1 MKSVLLIPFILLQFF
16 YWPWSQFEQFQ
27 FSAVSPSFSAISV
40 NKTLNNALS
49 GKDLQVR
56 SIQQEL
62 AQKLLRLHVRAA
74 SDRPEDQELKYLVK
88 DKTVELLEQLLD
100 FCSSKEEAMAK
111 IKENIPVLQY
121 ELQEFLDS
129 ADSPQHVSLSLE
141 PSYFPVKLYGDLI
154 FPAGI
159 YDALLVVLEE
169 GKGQNWWCVLYPP
182 LCFTDL
188 CTQSVPEESKQQLET
203 MLTADAWEGIQI
215 DAPSARQEKN
225 TPRIRFWI
233 ADFFKSLFR

>member
-16 YWPWSQFEQFQ
+16 SWPWSQFEQFQ
-27 FSAVSPSFSAISV
+27 LSFPTASAS
-40 NKTLNNALS
+40 KTSDNDS
-49 GKDLQVR
+49 SEEDLHVY

-62 AQKLLRLHVRAA
+62 AQKLLRLHVKAA
-74 SDRPEDQELKYLVK
+74 SDRPEDQELKYQVK
-88 DKTVELLEQLLD
+88 NKAVELLEQLLD
-100 FCSSKEEAMAK
+100 FCSCKEEAMAK
-111 IKENIPVLQY
+111 IKENLPVLQY

-129 ADSPQHVSLSLE
+129 TDSPQHVSLSLE
-141 PSYFPVKLYGDLI
+141 PSYFPVKLYGDLM

-188 CTQSVPEESKQQLET
+188 CTQSVPKESKQQLET
-203 MLTADAWEGIQI
+203 VLTTDAWEGIQMD
-215 DAPSARQEKN
+215 DAPSETEKN
-225 TPRIRFWI
+225 TPKIRFWI
-233 ADFFKSLFR
+233 ADFFRSLFR